1 MYPGTF
7 FFCRFLSCPVLHQL
21 NSEHQPFSANIADQ
35 VVLPGQFMK
44 PTDQGFSNV
53 EGVLLQ
59 LFPIDHPQH
68 RATLGTNDW
77 IASESIHM
85 DSFTA
90 TLPNRRRG
98 HHRGTPTPA
107 SHPSPPAPD

>member
-1 MYPGTF
+1 MNPGTF

-21 NSEHQPFSANIADQ
+21 NTKHQPFSANIADQ
-35 VVLPGQFMK
+35 VVLLGQFMK
-44 PTDQGFSNV
+44 PTDQVIFNV

-77 IASESIHM
+77 IASESIKLN
-85 DSFTA
+85 DSSRTI
-90 TLPNRRRG
+90 PIQRRG
-98 HHRGTPTPA
+98 SSVAYRTPVSDPVV
-107 SHPSPPAPD
+107 